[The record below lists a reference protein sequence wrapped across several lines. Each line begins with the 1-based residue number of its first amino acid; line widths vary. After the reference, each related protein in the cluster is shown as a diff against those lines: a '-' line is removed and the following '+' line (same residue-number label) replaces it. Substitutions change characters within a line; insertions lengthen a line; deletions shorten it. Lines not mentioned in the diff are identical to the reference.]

1 MRRWLYLL
9 VIIALVYAISQFGR
23 SKKDRSPLLKRLSE
37 TVSIIVW
44 VLIFVYTLGFIYWL
58 YKEVF

>member
-1 MRRWLYLL
+1 MRRWLYFL
-9 VIIALVYAISQFGR
+9 VIIVLVYAISQFGKSEKNR
-23 SKKDRSPLLKRLSE
+23 TPFLRRLSD

-44 VLIFVYTLGFIYWL
+44 ILIIVYTLGFIYWL